1 MDLLVSNTYS
11 GNSDV
16 IPFVFEDLLI
26 GRSTGCGILLDSPFV
41 SREHARL
48 LYRNKKLMLEAL
60 GMNGTTLNGVALRS
74 GEPVGVEI
82 GDTISI
88 AEFIISPVID
98 RQAARS
104 QACSG
109 DTARKYLELQRQ
121 IHNLLLAKIDLRR
134 VNTKDL
140 HSNEYIEQV
149 NKNLSALYDDFP
161 LDLEP
166 DVREYVVKEAFK
178 SAILDRLN
186 LDDSTRFRPR
196 TYVDPRDEASE
207 RDFVDITQGIYQR
220 LSAGKPSSEAS
231 KDQLGTLDKLDREF
245 NRLMQEVRS
254 DLTPGLKSY
263 AVKRLMRKDLNDI
276 VFGFGPL
283 EDLLRVPAVT
293 EIMVVSRDQIYIE
306 KNGRIEESGR
316 AFISDD
322 ISLSIIER
330 IVSPIGRRIDRSQP
344 LVDARLPD
352 GSRVNAVIPPL
363 ALKGPCITI
372 RKFSKEPYTID
383 DLIQFGTVNRRA
395 ANFLKACVAGKKNLI
410 VSGGTGTGKTTLLNV
425 LSSFI
430 PATERIVTIEDSA
443 ELQLVQRHVVSLETK
458 PANLE
463 GGGSYTIRDLVKNA

>member
-1 MDLLVSNTYS
+1 M
-11 GNSDV
+11 
-16 IPFVFEDLLI
+16 
-26 GRSTGCGILLDSPFV
+26 
-41 SREHARL
+41 
-48 LYRNKKLMLEAL
+48 
-60 GMNGTTLNGVALRS
+60 
-74 GEPVGVEI
+74 
-82 GDTISI
+82 
-88 AEFIISPVID
+88 
-98 RQAARS
+98 
-104 QACSG
+104 
-109 DTARKYLELQRQ
+109 
-121 IHNLLLAKIDLRR
+121 
-134 VNTKDL
+134 
-140 HSNEYIEQV
+140 
-149 NKNLSALYDDFP
+149 
-161 LDLEP
+161 
-166 DVREYVVKEAFK
+166 REYVVKEAFK